1 MKVMLFG
8 VGVGKNFDI
17 SLFLYVYGV
26 LMDFDN
32 ILGFKRIY
40 KDLFVVFF
48 FIYFLDNWVD
58 S

>member
-17 SLFLYVYGV
+17 SLFLYDYGV

-40 KDLFVVFF
+40 KDLFFVFF
-48 FIYFLDNWVD
+48 FIYFLDN
-58 S
+58 

>member
-8 VGVGKNFDI
+8 VGVGKNIDI

-40 KDLFVVFF
+40 KDLFFVFF
-48 FIYFLDNWVD
+48 FIYFLDN
-58 S
+58 